1 MGVGQHYPEVKISEV
16 APVSISGLL
25 RSEFQDLQ
33 CEVPRTLHHES
44 LCLGPIDSLQLIVP
58 LLPHTCCVTLSEAF
72 ALSGSVSPPYKM
84 GLIALTY
91 PRECAQEVSLI
102 KLVIK
107 VFASSR
113 FRGSGKRGF
122 GGCGWSPGKEGA
134 AYRVEAGCRGRVAE
148 NRVLGMGSGL

>member
-1 MGVGQHYPEVKISEV
+1 MGAGGGRWGRWEVGVGQHYPEVKILEV

-107 VFASSR
+107 SLLPQGLGVQEREGLGVVDGAQGR
-113 FRGSGKRGF
+113 RGLLTEWRQAV
-122 GGCGWSPGKEGA
+122 GA
-134 AYRVEAGCRGRVAE
+134 G
-148 NRVLGMGSGL
+148 